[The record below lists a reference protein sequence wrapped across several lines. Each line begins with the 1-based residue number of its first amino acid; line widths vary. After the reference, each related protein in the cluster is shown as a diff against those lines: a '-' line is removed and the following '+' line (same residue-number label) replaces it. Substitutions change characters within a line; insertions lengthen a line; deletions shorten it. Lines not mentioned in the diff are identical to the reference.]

1 MRELKYSPDVDIL
14 IIKVRDG
21 KPAYGNEVAPGI
33 ILHYSDKDELIEI
46 EMLDAS
52 ETIFK
57 AVQEITNKGK
67 ISSN

>member
-1 MRELKYSPDVDIL
+1 
-14 IIKVRDG
+14 
-21 KPAYGNEVAPGI
+21 
-33 ILHYSDKDELIEI
+33 
-46 EMLDAS
+46 MLDAS